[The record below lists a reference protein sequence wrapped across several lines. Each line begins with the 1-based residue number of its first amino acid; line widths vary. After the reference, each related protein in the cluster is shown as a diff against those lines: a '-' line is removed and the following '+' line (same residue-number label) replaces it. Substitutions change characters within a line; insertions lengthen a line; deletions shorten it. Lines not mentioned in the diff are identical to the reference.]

1 MKHIHLVGIGGVG
14 MSAIATLLIKEGFT
28 VSGSDVKENQ
38 IIRGLKQAGA
48 NVFIG
53 HDKKNV
59 VQTVD
64 TLVYSS
70 AIRQDNPELVEA
82 ANRRLD
88 IFRRAQMLYRL
99 MQGKKTIT
107 VTGAHGKTTTASLI
121 AFILYQA
128 GLKPTAAIGGLIRN
142 FAINAWLGE
151 GDYFVAEA
159 DESDGSFL
167 NYRPKFSVITNIDKE
182 HLDYYG
188 NFKELLNAFSKFME
202 RLEDSGLLIVNSS
215 DNNLLKLAKKSGKRF
230 ITFGFDRRADI
241 RAEDIKILATGSE
254 FNCFLKGEKLGSV
267 ICPLLGEHNILNCL
281 AAIMLALELNID
293 FKIIKEAI
301 RGFQGTKRRQEI
313 KLDKPNLLVFD
324 DYAHHPT
331 EIMATLKAIKDSSV
345 SPQRKKIIAVFQ
357 PHRYSRT
364 KLLLREF
371 SRAFAAVDHLII
383 MDIYAASEEPIK
395 GIDAQLLYRKIK
407 KIKKNGVYYLSRPEI
422 VQHILNNLSGNDV
435 VVFLGAGD
443 ITKLS
448 DEFSERAK
456 GI

>member
-1 MKHIHLVGIGGVG
+1 

-38 IIRGLKQAGA
+38 IIRDLRQAGA

-53 HDKKNV
+53 HDKVNIAE
-59 VQTVD
+59 TVD
-64 TLVYSS
+64 TLVYST
-70 AIRQDNPELVEA
+70 AIRKDNPELIEA
-82 ANRRLD
+82 AKRNLD
-88 IFRRAQMLYRL
+88 IFRRAQMLYKL

-121 AFILYQA
+121 AFILSQA

-188 NFKELLNAFSKFME
+188 NFNALLNAFSEFMA
-202 RLEDSGLLIVNSS
+202 RSEDAGLLIVNSEDS
-215 DNNLLKLAKKSGKRF
+215 NLLKLAKKSGKRF
-230 ITFGFDRRADI
+230 LTFGFDAKADI
-241 RAEDIKILATGSE
+241 RAENVNILPSGSE
-254 FNCFLKGEKLGSV
+254 FDCFLKGKKLGS
-267 ICPLLGEHNILNCL
+267 ITCPLLGEHNILNCL
-281 AAIMLALELNID
+281 AASLLALELRID
-293 FKIIKEAI
+293 FNTIKEAI
-301 RGFQGTKRRQEI
+301 RNFQGTKRRQEI
-313 KLDKPNLLVFD
+313 KLDKPGLMVFD

-331 EIMATLKAIKDSSV
+331 EIKATLKAIKASANSQG
-345 SPQRKKIIAVFQ
+345 SKKIIAVFQ

-364 KLLLREF
+364 KLLLREL
-371 SRAFAAVDHLII
+371 SLAFEAVDHLII

-407 KIKKNGVYYLSRPEI
+407 KIKRNNVYHLSRPEI
-422 VQHILNNLSGNDV
+422 VRHILNNLSGNDV